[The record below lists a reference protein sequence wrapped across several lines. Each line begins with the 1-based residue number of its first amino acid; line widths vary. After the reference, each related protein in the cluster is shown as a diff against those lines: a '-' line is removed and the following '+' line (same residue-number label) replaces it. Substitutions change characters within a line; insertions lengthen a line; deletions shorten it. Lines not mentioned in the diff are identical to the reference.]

1 MSRAQ
6 WAVVTTY
13 AAGVDADIAIEQ
25 LKSAGIPA
33 VRRENDIAGLFGAG
47 FQGPT
52 ARGVSVLAPWNV
64 VRDACEILG
73 VAAKPDAEHVLKAH
87 WENAANWNRD
97 GSYRCTDDP
106 RLIVPKSGGAGWT
119 INTAHRRAQAVMWF
133 FVIAAAAS
141 VTVIGIFA
149 SR

>member
-1 MSRAQ
+1 MSRPQ

-13 AAGVDADIAIEQ
+13 TAGIEADIAIEL

-33 VRRENDIAGLFGAG
+33 LRRDNDIAGLFGPG

-64 VRDACEILG
+64 VGEACDVLG
-73 VAAKPDAEHVLKAH
+73 VTATPDAEHVLRAH
-87 WENAANWNRD
+87 WNDEANWNRD
-97 GSYRCTDDP
+97 GSYRCAEDP
-106 RLIVPKSGGAGWT
+106 RLIVPKRGGAGWT
-119 INTAHRRAQAVMWF
+119 LNTAHRRAQVTMWLVVLGAVA
-133 FVIAAAAS
+133 I
-141 VTVIGIFA
+141 VTAIGLLA